1 METQGLQELMSRYW
15 RETLGG
21 FLQRPI
27 GFYTMLIGI
36 ALGVLFVIHTL
47 LLLIPPL
54 SGWITSSSVI
64 QALLAVLYC
73 WLFLGLGVCL
83 LLYFWLKSK
92 PVASIVTL
100 ILATSWLAIVLR
112 CVEHDILF
120 IKITAALLAVAIPLL
135 AWLWFLR
142 PFHWLLPALA
152 TVLWFLGWGF
162 LCMVLQEYRAGT
174 LLLASLIAV
183 LAVFLIGLCVAC
195 GFLLPLPDRRYRG
208 KVFNFLRDY
217 WQRYNFPAYVVVD
230 ALMEED
236 KIEERVPG
244 SPFAMFAKSPGF
256 VITGCDHAV
265 AISDGVKFKGVQG
278 PGVVFTGFADQIM
291 RTIDL
296 RPQLRTFYVEALTKD
311 GIGIRV
317 LTFVPFKI
325 DARGQRPELGK
336 PLPYNK
342 SAAFQ
347 AIYAQKLEHEGKG
360 QIPERTK
367 QRGWDELPVLL
378 SERILQN
385 IISEYNFDDLY
396 GPYQAGGV
404 PPRKLIAQIFC
415 ARLDE
420 ELRPLGI
427 QRVGGGISDLEPA
440 DPRVYLEKVRSW
452 QADWM
457 RKATLRRARGYA
469 ERLGIIERARA
480 ETRAELILNLGRR
493 LEELSATATELR
505 PEVILN
511 QFLAMLEEITMQPMM
526 RRLLPRE
533 TWQAIGDIRR
543 ALPE

>member
-1 METQGLQELMSRYW
+1 MEAQDEQGFLSRYL
-15 RETLGG
+15 RETFDG

-27 GFYTMLIGI
+27 GFYTLLLGA
-36 ALGVLFVIHTL
+36 ALGILLVLQVLLLMIPPFSHWIASSSGVHTL
-47 LLLIPPL
+47 LAI
-54 SGWITSSSVI
+54 
-64 QALLAVLYC
+64 LYC
-73 WLFLGLGVCL
+73 WLFLGFGVCG
-83 LLYFWLKSK
+83 LLYFGLKSRTIAK
-92 PVASIVTL
+92 IVTP
-100 ILATSWLAIVLR
+100 IAVAYWLAVLTR
-112 CVEHDILF
+112 YVQNDDVIA
-120 IKITAALLAVAIPLL
+120 KIFAAFLGVAILVL

-142 PFHWLLPALA
+142 PVHWLIPAIV
-152 TVLWFLGWGF
+152 TVLWFLGWGI
-162 LCMVLQEYRAGT
+162 LSLQEPRAGV
-174 LLLASLIAV
+174 LLLATFIAV
-183 LAVFLIGLCVAC
+183 HAVFLIGLYIAC
-195 GFLLPLPDRRYRG
+195 GFLLPLPDKSHRG

-217 WQRYNFPAYVVVD
+217 QLHNNFPAYVVVD

-236 KIEERVPG
+236 KVEERVPG

-265 AISDGVKFKGVQG
+265 AISDGVTFKGVQG
-278 PGVVFTGFADQIM
+278 PGVVFIGFADQIM
-291 RTIDL
+291 RTVDL

-347 AIYAQKLEHEGKG
+347 AIYAQKMEHEGKG
-360 QIPERTK
+360 QIPERMK

-378 SERILQN
+378 GERILQN

-404 PPRKLIAQIFC
+404 PPRKLIAQTFC

-420 ELRPLGI
+420 ELKPLGI
-427 QRVGGGISDLEPA
+427 QRVGGGISDLEPT
-440 DPRVYLEKVRSW
+440 DPHVYLEKVRSW

-511 QFLAMLEEITMQPMM
+511 QFLAMLEEMTMQPMM

-533 TWQAIGDIRR
+533 TWRAIGDLRKT
-543 ALPE
+543 LPD